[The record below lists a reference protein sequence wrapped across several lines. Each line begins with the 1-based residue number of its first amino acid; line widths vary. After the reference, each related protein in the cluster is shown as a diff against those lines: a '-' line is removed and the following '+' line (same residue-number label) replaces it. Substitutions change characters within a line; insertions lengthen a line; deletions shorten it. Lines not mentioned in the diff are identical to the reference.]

1 MLFRSIVPAL
11 ALALAIAALVK
22 APAPPIGDLT
32 SASAT
37 DKKSGS
43 RLVTF
48 RPRTI
53 PVASSEVP
61 NSLRG
66 QYSWLGSAAQ
76 PGGWPISDV
85 YYRDQVPWGRIE
97 PAAGSYDL
105 AWFDRGLEDAEQHGG
120 RFGFRV
126 LAYCPGCWFD
136 DATPP
141 FVPLQPGTDIPD
153 WNSEAFLAG
162 WERLMHE
169 LGSRYDDDPRMGWV
183 DVGGYG
189 SYGEWHVSSGR
200 EITEANAAR
209 VVRAV
214 LDAFPSTHV
223 VINAMTPRLVLQAL
237 EASPRL
243 GLRVDCL
250 GEVDMFSTLATS
262 AEMQERWRTAPVL
275 SEWCG
280 TFTTSTTLGAEQVRK
295 YHISQ
300 TSSGNLKVPY
310 AQMTPAQRSGFEAA
324 ARAAGYRYEVRGVT
338 VPKRVDRDAKLTV
351 LSRWRNVGSAPT
363 YDDWDVVLRLRDKAG
378 AIVATKRL
386 DVDLGEVLPG
396 RSTFR
401 SSVRL
406 PKVPAG
412 TYAMSV
418 AVTDPSGYL
427 APMNLAIQGRSAD
440 GDYRVGR
447 LRVTR

>member
-1 MLFRSIVPAL
+1 MFFRSIVPAL

-32 SASAT
+32 SASAK
-37 DKKSGS
+37 DKKSS
-43 RLVTF
+43 PLVTF

-66 QYSWLGSAAQ
+66 QYSWLGSEAQ

-105 AWFDRGLEDAEQHGG
+105 AWFDHGLDEAERHGG

-169 LGSRYDDDPRMGWV
+169 LGSRYDNDPRMGWV

-189 SYGEWHVSSGR
+189 SWGEWHVSAGR
-200 EITEANAAR
+200 EITDANAAR
-209 VVRAV
+209 VVAAV
-214 LDAFPSTHV
+214 LDAFPTTHV

-262 AEMQERWRTAPVL
+262 AEMQERWKTAPVL

-280 TFTTSTTLGAEQVRK
+280 TTTTSTTLGAKQVRK

-300 TSSGNLKVPY
+300 TSSGNLKVAYP
-310 AQMTPAQRSGFEAA
+310 QMTPAQQTGLVAA
-324 ARAAGYRYEVRGVT
+324 ARGAGYRYEVRGVT
-338 VPKRVDRDAKLTV
+338 VPKRVDRDARLTV
-351 LSRWRNVGSAPT
+351 LSTWRNAGSAPT
-363 YDDWDVVLRLRDKAG
+363 YDDWDVVLRLRDRAG
-378 AIVATKRL
+378 KLVATKRL
-386 DVDLGEVLPG
+386 DVELGDVLPG
-396 RSTFR
+396 RRTFR
-401 SSVRL
+401 STMRL
-406 PKVPAG
+406 GQVPAG
-412 TYAMSV
+412 TYAMSL

-427 APMNLAIQGRSAD
+427 APMNLAIQGRTAAA
-440 GDYRVGR
+440 DYRVGR